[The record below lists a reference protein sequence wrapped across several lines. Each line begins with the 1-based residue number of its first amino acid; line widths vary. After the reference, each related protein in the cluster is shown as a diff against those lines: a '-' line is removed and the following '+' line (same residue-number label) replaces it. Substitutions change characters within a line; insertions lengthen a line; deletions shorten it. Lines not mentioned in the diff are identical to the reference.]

1 MAAIGDSIT
10 QAVDVCCFYGN
21 WPGHS
26 WSTGYVP
33 LDGIASHYERIRA
46 RNPAIRGHRWNNAV
60 SGARMAD
67 APGQAR
73 RTVGQGAEYVT
84 ILMGANDL
92 CGWDGSLTP
101 TATFRAQFTETLDI
115 LRAGLPG
122 TRVFVA
128 SIPNLYQLWSVLRTD
143 PVAQVV
149 WQAAGICPSM
159 LNFFNSPADRQ
170 AVIDREREL
179 NDVLHDVCATWS
191 RCRFDGYLTYNYDF
205 TQDDGLQARLLP
217 PQPLRPG
224 HPGRPHL
231 GTLLVGGD
239 QRLDC
244 RRRPE
249 ACHTHRAARD
259 HRRLS
264 ARDGSTPPP
273 GEDERRARGGGSP
286 TSARGGLPAGL
297 ERRRSRC
304 SRGLVA
310 RGRAALGGRGLARG
324 AVRVRGVVVRVLAA
338 GDPETL
344 CLSRRPWSRRR

>member
-1 MAAIGDSIT
+1 MLRPFRALVLGVALLLATLGPAASAAADSSAPVHALATASAPTAAMAPPLPGSMAAIGDSIT

-46 RNPAIRGHRWNNAV
+46 RNPAIRGHRWSNAV

-101 TATFRAQFTETLDI
+101 TATFRAQFAETLDI

-149 WQAAGICPSM
+149 WQAAGICPAM
-159 LNFFNSPADRQ
+159 LSFFNSAADRQ

-179 NDVLHDVCATWS
+179 NDVLRDVCATWS
-191 RCRFDGYLTYNYDF
+191 NCRFDGYLTYEYAF
-205 TQDDGLQARLLP
+205 TRDMVSKLDWFHPSLKGQA
-217 PQPLRPG
+217 
-224 HPGRPHL
+224 
-231 GTLLVGGD
+231 TL
-239 QRLDC
+239 
-244 RRRPE
+244 
-249 ACHTHRAARD
+249 
-259 HRRLS
+259 
-264 ARDGSTPPP
+264 
-273 GEDERRARGGGSP
+273 
-286 TSARGGLPAGL
+286 
-297 ERRRSRC
+297 
-304 SRGLVA
+304 
-310 RGRAALGGRGLARG
+310 AALTWERSWWG
-324 AVRVRGVVVRVLAA
+324 A
-338 GDPETL
+338 
-344 CLSRRPWSRRR
+344 